1 MRQDRD
7 RLIALRPA
15 TLFLYPPYLCV
26 LLYRVSHYLQRRGN
40 IRLARLIWHANQI
53 ATGADIVP
61 SARFGGGLV
70 ISRPVGISLVG
81 VAGKNLTVMAQA
93 GLGGEIGRLQDVGA
107 GPGLPLLG
115 DDVILEPS
123 SGVLGPVRIGSRVR
137 LAAGYIAT
145 RDIADDFGVAE
156 SVRPESRP

>member
-7 RLIALRPA
+7 RLLALRPA
-15 TLFLYPPYLCV
+15 ARFLYPPYLCV
-26 LLYRVSHYLQRRGN
+26 FLYRISHYLQRRGN
-40 IRLARLIWHANQI
+40 IRLARLIWHANQVL
-53 ATGADIVP
+53 TGADIVP

-70 ISRPVGISLVG
+70 ISHPVGISLVG

-115 DDVILEPS
+115 DDVHLAPS
-123 SGVLGPVRIGSRVR
+123 SGVLGPVKIGSRVR
-137 LAAGYIAT
+137 LAPGCIVT
-145 RDIADDFGVAE
+145 RDVAAPD
-156 SVRPESRP
+156 VHP